1 MIDSELSE
9 YEHELGLKILMA
21 FQTLDPDESFIENL
35 QRELADRINASRTST
50 VDQNALNRRFQRRRK
65 IKLLFPPLAWGAI
78 ALILVLIL
86 TWGIKTLIPRTV
98 PGAGIQPTPSPSFS
112 PSPLPPTLSAPS
124 LENAIYYTV
133 EAGDTLASIAN
144 NTNVPAETLQN
155 LNAFV
160 LQINDLTPGLQ
171 LVIGFEGQA
180 PVFYTVQQGDTIQ
193 IISSNAG
200 ISIEDFAALNRI
212 EFYTPNMQTPL
223 PVPDYILKPGMQVIV
238 GLHNI
243 TTNENGGD

>member
-1 MIDSELSE
+1 MIDSELLE

-21 FQTLDPDESFIENL
+21 FQTLDPDESFIERL
-35 QRELADRINASRTST
+35 QRELANRINASRSST
-50 VDQNALNRRFQRRRK
+50 VDQNSLNWRFQWRGK

-78 ALILVLIL
+78 VLILVLIL
-86 TWGIKTLIPRTV
+86 TWGIKTLIPRTL
-98 PGAGIQPTPSPSFS
+98 PGAGIQSTPSPSLS

-124 LENAIYYTV
+124 LDNAVFYTV

-144 NTNVPAETLQN
+144 NTNVPTETLQN

-160 LQINDLTPGLQ
+160 LQLNELAPGLQ

-180 PVFYTVQQGDTIQ
+180 PVFYTVKEGDTILG
-193 IISSNAG
+193 ISDKAG
-200 ISIEDFAALNRI
+200 ISVENFVTLNRI
-212 EFYTPNMQTPL
+212 GYYPPNMQTPL